1 VLSGGTATRSVP
13 ARGWGCAGRE
23 LVYRQVRHNWLVP
36 QPSRLASLLRSR
48 RFGFWVLAVLWVL
61 GSVLLV
67 FGAHQLRFVLSNIDG
82 IQYVRIAEDY
92 AAGRLGDGLNAYWS
106 PMISWTIVPLI
117 KLGIESQ
124 YAFYLAS
131 AAWSSLG
138 LGIGTWF
145 VWRRSGYNLFASLAV
160 LGTLFFLY
168 AGNLSNMTPDLLVVT
183 WTLGFAWTL
192 TEVNDR
198 LAIGSRR
205 QRVLWGLLLGVVMGI
220 GYYVKAFDIPVFIV
234 VGLGWLAVRLIAV
247 RSKDASTRWRDRAR
261 PLLVTPLAALIAL
274 ILVATPFVTAIS
286 VKYGYPT
293 IGSSFAVNFG
303 GQKFGDDVGSDDA
316 TADSLQLPPPPNSY
330 AISFGED
337 RTAQLNL
344 KGDTAKASTAD
355 GTATAAGR
363 ATAPKGIVAKA
374 AYYLDQRLMAFPY
387 YVGKI
392 GDFGPFSVPIAA
404 FFLLLLAFGVIS
416 ARRHR
421 AAVLT
426 MTVFVV
432 YFLGYAAITSASTK
446 GGNMRYY
453 WPLLAL
459 STVTAGLL
467 WPAVWR
473 RARRAGGWWRSAL
486 AVVLIA
492 LVPIAAASQLG
503 LAHAYPF
510 STGASNAAIG
520 YLRQA
525 TSEPSREVRAQQM
538 IRDGVIPAH
547 SRIVGSSGYQVQTLE
562 YAFYMRAA
570 DVQLYGRSVPH
581 NINDPRFQQVLRD
594 NKIDFYFLFEPSQKP
609 TLDVS
614 AWGTVAKVYTFPGNC
629 GSYDGK
635 PSTECRLSLVK
646 VTPN

>member
-1 VLSGGTATRSVP
+1 VIGSF
-13 ARGWGCAGRE
+13 
-23 LVYRQVRHNWLVP
+23 
-36 QPSRLASLLRSR
+36 LLI
-48 RFGFWVLAVLWVL
+48 
-61 GSVLLV
+61 
-67 FGAHQLRFVLSNIDG
+67 FGAHQLRFVMSNIDG
-82 IQYVRIAEDY
+82 IQYVRIAEHY
-92 AAGRLGDGLNAYWS
+92 AAGRIGDGLNAYWS

-117 KLGIESQ
+117 KLGVESQ

-145 VWRRSGYNLFASLAV
+145 VWRRSGYNLFASLV
-160 LGTLFFLY
+160 VIGTLFFLY

-198 LAIGSRR
+198 MASGTVRARI
-205 QRVLWGLLLGVVMGI
+205 LWGVLLGVVMGI

-234 VGLGWLAVRLIAV
+234 VGLGWLAVRLIAL
-247 RSKDASTRWRDRAR
+247 RSREATGRWRDRAR
-261 PLLVTPLAALIAL
+261 PLLVTPVAALIAL

-303 GQKFGDDVGSDDA
+303 GHKFGDDIDSDAA
-316 TADSLQLPPPPNSY
+316 TTDSLQLPPPPNSY

-337 RTAQLNL
+337 RTAQLSL
-344 KGDTAKASTAD
+344 PDDTQQTSGTTSTAPR
-355 GTATAAGR
+355 GL
-363 ATAPKGIVAKA
+363 VAKG

-404 FFLLLLAFGVIS
+404 FFLLLLAFGVIR

-421 AAVLT
+421 AAVIT

-459 STVTAGLL
+459 STVTAALL

-473 RARRAGGWWRSAL
+473 RARRWGGWWRPAL
-486 AVVLIA
+486 AAVLIA
-492 LVPIAAASQLG
+492 LLPIAAASQMG
-503 LAHAYPF
+503 LAHAYRSAPGRPTPR
-510 STGASNAAIG
+510 SVTCA
-520 YLRQA
+520 RRR
-525 TSEPSREVRAQQM
+525 PSRAARS
-538 IRDGVIPAH
+538 AH
-547 SRIVGSSGYQVQTLE
+547 SR
-562 YAFYMRAA
+562 
-570 DVQLYGRSVPH
+570 
-581 NINDPRFQQVLRD
+581 
-594 NKIDFYFLFEPSQKP
+594 
-609 TLDVS
+609 
-614 AWGTVAKVYTFPGNC
+614 
-629 GSYDGK
+629 
-635 PSTECRLSLVK
+635 
-646 VTPN
+646 